1 VGIAAV
7 IRLGARMARRNNL
20 YLFAWLCAL
29 VLPLALQWMAGAME
43 DVRSYLDI
51 YYGPLSMW
59 MFFSLTYGFGT
70 VFVGYY
76 LVSGY
81 RRAGTLD
88 LLRVSEVR
96 PWQLAAG
103 IFLQLQIVLVPP
115 ILGFAVLFLVYATRT
130 DFQSYMQGATWPQ
143 IAGFALAMM
152 FNEALLAAI
161 PCLVIYRREGV
172 VALLA
177 ALLVPAV
184 NAMPIVFLYVLH
196 WAVWKYVGM
205 MLGLIAVLLAFSVWN
220 VARMWPAQKR
230 SMT

>member
-1 VGIAAV
+1 
-7 IRLGARMARRNNL
+7 MARRNNL

-43 DVRSYLDI
+43 DVRSYLDF
-51 YYGPLSMW
+51 YYGPLSLW

-88 LLRVSEVR
+88 LLRVSEVK

-103 IFLQLQIVLVPP
+103 IYLQLQIVLIPP
-115 ILGFAVLFLVYATRT
+115 ILGFAALFLAYALRT
-130 DFQSYMQGATWPQ
+130 DLRSFMQDATWPQ
-143 IAGFALAMM
+143 IAGFALAMV
-152 FNEALLAAI
+152 FNEALLAAL
-161 PCLVIYRREGV
+161 PCLVIYRREGFI
-172 VALLA
+172 ALIA
-177 ALLVPAV
+177 GLLVPVV
-184 NAMPIVFLYVLH
+184 NAMPIIFLYVLH
-196 WAVWKYVGM
+196 WAVWQYVAM
-205 MLGLIAVLLAFSVWN
+205 VLGLLAILLALSAWN
-220 VARMWPAQKR
+220 VGRMWPPQQR